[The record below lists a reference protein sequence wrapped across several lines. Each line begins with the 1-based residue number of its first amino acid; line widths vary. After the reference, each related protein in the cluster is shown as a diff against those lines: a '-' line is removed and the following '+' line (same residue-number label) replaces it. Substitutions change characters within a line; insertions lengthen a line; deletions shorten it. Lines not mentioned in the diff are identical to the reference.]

1 MENWIIIHHL
11 YQDLHR
17 KLTKCF
23 DNYIPTNIIQDI
35 LNEGDLDNLIKE
47 MVNHKDF
54 EKSETAIETFA
65 SIEEIKYPQE
75 DDAVF
80 PIVIN
85 IDDLNEKQMNDP
97 RVQAMFK
104 RSRHHNISIFIIVKI
119 TTNYQRELL
128 EPMELYIIHSNQTFQ
143 TWSLSLSIQ
152 SIYGYDTQRL

>member
-1 MENWIIIHHL
+1 
-11 YQDLHR
+11 
-17 KLTKCF
+17 
-23 DNYIPTNIIQDI
+23 
-35 LNEGDLDNLIKE
+35 

-54 EKSETAIETFA
+54 EKSEMAIETFA

-104 RSRHHNISIFIIVKI
+104 RSRHHNISIFIFCQ
-119 TTNYQRELL
+119 NYYEL
-128 EPMELYIIHSNQTFQ
+128 PKRTIRANGNIYHTFKSNISDVIII
-143 TWSLSLSIQ
+143 SINTKHLW
-152 SIYGYDTQRL
+152 I